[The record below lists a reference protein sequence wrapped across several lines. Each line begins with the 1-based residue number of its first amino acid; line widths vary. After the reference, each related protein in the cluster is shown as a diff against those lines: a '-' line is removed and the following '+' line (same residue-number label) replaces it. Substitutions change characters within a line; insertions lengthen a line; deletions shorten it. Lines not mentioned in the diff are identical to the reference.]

1 MKRPPFAS
9 ILCPTDLSATGDE
22 AVALAFALVAPGGTV
37 HLLHVWEPAY
47 VLSPLD
53 AAPVVLLP
61 ASPASDEAHEK
72 KVRAHLKR
80 LVPDNASNVRH
91 EIHVVKDGNPT
102 ATIHREA
109 TRVGADVVVMGTHGR
124 TGIGRVLM
132 GSVATD
138 VVKSGKIPVILVRNG
153 VGKA

>member
-1 MKRPPFAS
+1 MIRPPFTS

-22 AVALAFALVAPGGTV
+22 AVAVAFALAATGGTV

-61 ASPASDEAHEK
+61 STPASDEAHEK

-80 LVPDNASNVRH
+80 LVPEGTAARH
-91 EIHVVKDGNPT
+91 EVHVVKDGNPT
-102 ATIHREA
+102 GTIQAEA
-109 TRVGADVVVMGTHGR
+109 TRRGAQVIVLGTHGR

-138 VVKSGKIPVILVRNG
+138 VVKQAKVPVILVRNG
-153 VGKA
+153 VK